1 MSSQNGWRGASKFM
15 GMTPQ
20 EAERILANAEQIRS
34 AEEVNRA
41 VANLAAAL
49 NADFRGRNPLV
60 VSVMGGA
67 VIFTGQL
74 LPQLTFPLDFDYVHA
89 TRYGDATSGGQLKWV
104 VEPRTPIAGRTV
116 LLLDDILDEG
126 VTLAAIRAHLL
137 SLGATEVVTAVF
149 ADKDIGRAK
158 PLHADY
164 IGMSLPNRFVFGYG
178 MDVAGA
184 WRNLPA
190 IYAMSE

>member
-1 MSSQNGWRGASKFM
+1 M

-41 VANLAAAL
+41 VESVAAAL
-49 NADFRGRNPLV
+49 NTDFCGRNPLV

-74 LPQLTFPLDFDYVHA
+74 LPKLTFPLDFDYVHV
-89 TRYGDATSGGQLKWV
+89 TRYGEATSGGTLKWV
-104 VEPRTPIAGRTV
+104 VEPRTQVVGRTV

-126 VTLAAIRAHLL
+126 VTLAAIRTHLL
-137 SLGATEVVTAVF
+137 SLGATDVITAVF

-158 PLHADY
+158 PLRADY
-164 IGMSLPNRFVFGYG
+164 IGMTLPNRFVFGYG

-190 IYAMSE
+190 IYAMRE